1 LKGFLLLK
9 IIQDITSTIKLLNSH
24 IEIPGYDNYI
34 ATYLMLGEKKAIVDI
49 GPRIA
54 VSGRLE
60 SLNEAGLKP
69 EEIDFVILTHIHIDH
84 AGGTGT
90 ALKSMKNARVIVHP
104 RGKQHLIDP
113 EALWNASL
121 ESSRELSLEYGQYE
135 PVAEERVLTAKE
147 GMKLDLGKGIVL
159 EFIITPGHASHHMS
173 IFEHSSKVIFA
184 GDSAG
189 LYTSRVLR
197 LTAPPPFRPVEYLN
211 SIDRMIALH
220 PQLLAYA
227 HFGCYPDAV
236 TRLKLV
242 KEKVR
247 SWLDIARK
255 GAKTGKTPDQ
265 VAHDIIEEDPELGY
279 FKTLNKDEFARDNHQ
294 FVLTVSGL
302 MTAK

>member
-1 LKGFLLLK
+1 LSETVRE
-9 IIQDITSTIKLLNSH
+9 ITPIIKLLNPH
-24 IEIPGYDNYI
+24 IGIPGYDSYI
-34 ATYLMLGEKKAIVDI
+34 ATYLILGEKKAVIDI
-49 GPRIA
+49 GPRIG
-54 VSGRLE
+54 VSGRLK
-60 SLNEAGLKP
+60 SLKEAGFGP
-69 EEIDFVILTHIHIDH
+69 EGIDYLILTHVHIDH

-90 ALKSMKNARVIVHP
+90 ALKTLKNARVIVHS
-104 RGKQHLIDP
+104 RGRLHLINPDV
-113 EALWNASL
+113 LWKASL
-121 ESSRELSLEYGQYE
+121 ESSRELSLKYGQYE
-135 PVAEERVLTAKE
+135 PVAEDRIIAAED

-159 EFIITPGHASHHMS
+159 EFIMTPGHASHHMS
-173 IFEHSSKVIFA
+173 IYEHSSKVIFT

-197 LTAPPPFRPVEYLN
+197 LTAPPPFYPIDYLN
-211 SIDRMIALH
+211 SIDRMIAMH

-236 TRLKLV
+236 ARLKLI

-247 SWLDIARK
+247 SWLDIARE
-255 GAKTGKTPDQ
+255 GAKARKTPEQ

-279 FKTLNKDEFARDNHQ
+279 FKTLNQDEFARDNHQ